1 MNYFK
6 YSVTVFFIVS
16 MLLSLGCSPKDYKNV
31 SDDEQYRNLL
41 GAEFKSKV
49 ELLGFGITFDK
60 NYKQIVKY
68 VFIMPR
74 PGIAG
79 PEVIFTKRVPKGLNF
94 KVIGV
99 LKSDRL
105 FDSSLFYIIK
115 FSHNELF
122 NEYNVIIKVFDD
134 IHSQNKGLD
143 NNYFEYLGG
152 SDPP

>member
-68 VFIMPR
+68 VF
-74 PGIAG
+74 
-79 PEVIFTKRVPKGLNF
+79 K
-94 KVIGV
+94 
-99 LKSDRL
+99 KSFHL
-105 FDSSLFYIIK
+105 
-115 FSHNELF
+115 
-122 NEYNVIIKVFDD
+122 V
-134 IHSQNKGLD
+134 
-143 NNYFEYLGG
+143 
-152 SDPP
+152 